1 MQYED
6 GFPLAFMLS
15 VGGPIQSAPDNKI
28 SDSLTHL
35 KVAWLLYYPCSVGLA
50 S

>member
-6 GFPLAFMLS
+6 GFPLACMLS
-15 VGGPIQSAPDNKI
+15 VGGPFQSAPDNKI
-28 SDSLTHL
+28 RDPLTHL
-35 KVAWLLYYPCSVGLA
+35 KVVWLLYYPCSVRLA